1 MEYTACVDRL
11 EEGVLVFVCD
21 GGEVFTAPHS
31 PFPNL
36 KEGQRCVLTVKA
48 EQVTAAKASAF
59 MVMMP
64 WAVAS
69 RAVTGFSLTSTI
81 TAFPAASKCVRLFS
95 LILFHLS

>member
-31 PFPNL
+31 LFPDL

-48 EQVTAAKASAF
+48 EQVTAAKASADDTTAQTQQIKNKLHSLF
-59 MVMMP
+59 KN
-64 WAVAS
+64 S
-69 RAVTGFSLTSTI
+69 R
-81 TAFPAASKCVRLFS
+81 
-95 LILFHLS
+95 

>member
-31 PFPNL
+31 LFPNL

-48 EQVTAAKASAF
+48 EQVTAAKASACW
-59 MVMMP
+59 MALVRD
-64 WAVAS
+64 S
-69 RAVTGFSLTSTI
+69 AVTSRFYPS
-81 TAFPAASKCVRLFS
+81 
-95 LILFHLS
+95 